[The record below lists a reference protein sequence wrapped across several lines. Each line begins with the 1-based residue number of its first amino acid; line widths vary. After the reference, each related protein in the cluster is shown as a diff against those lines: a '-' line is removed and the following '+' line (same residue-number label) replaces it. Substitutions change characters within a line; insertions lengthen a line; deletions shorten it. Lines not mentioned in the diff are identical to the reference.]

1 MVQGFPPTMPSF
13 QGKLAAP
20 EVAAIVEFIKS
31 LRTGVED
38 RPQEGP
44 AYEPVRAR

>member
-1 MVQGFPPTMPSF
+1 MPTY

-31 LRTGVED
+31 LRTRRSRTAE
-38 RPQEGP
+38 PPKGP
-44 AYEPVRAR
+44 VYDPAVPGK